1 VATRAIDFGKA
12 SQSPKAQPRLKTTV
26 KEDARA
32 DSRARRYDPAET
44 KQRVLSAA
52 HMLFS
57 TKGFANTGTADIA
70 READVSEGSIFYH
83 FGSKKALLAELGVRH
98 GRMMIEAMEQGD
110 ALEDLEPGIII
121 PRVFE
126 FCRNNMMWEGMSGE
140 KCDGSGPAPTA
151 GPKAALSKNEDA
163 EPFYHAAKDTTTEWI
178 LRQMNIA
185 MAKRGITGVE
195 IDIAASFTHHIVGD
209 AIDRVMTAPT
219 PEEAARVEKETV
231 RFVRAACN
239 YPAN

>member
-12 SQSPKAQPRLKTTV
+12 PQSPKAQARLKTTDKV
-26 KEDARA
+26 DARC

-44 KQRVLSAA
+44 KQRVLAAA

-57 TKGFANTGTADIA
+57 TKGFSNTGTADIA

-126 FCRNNMMWEGMSGE
+126 FCRNNMMWEGMGGD
-140 KCDGSGPAPTA
+140 KCDGPAAA
-151 GPKAALSKNEDA
+151 GPKAAMANNQDA

-178 LRQMNIA
+178 LRQMRAA
-185 MAKRGITGVE
+185 MDKRGITGIE
-195 IDIAASFTHHIVGD
+195 TDIATSFTHHIVGD
-209 AIDRVMTAPT
+209 AIDRVLTAPT
-219 PEEAARVEKETV
+219 AEEAARVEKETV
-231 RFVRAACN
+231 RFVRAACHFPTN
-239 YPAN
+239 

>member
-1 VATRAIDFGKA
+1 VATRALDYVKA
-12 SQSPKAQPRLKTTV
+12 PQSQKPQASVKAEVRS
-26 KEDARA
+26 

-44 KQRVLSAA
+44 KQRVLAAA

-126 FCRNNMMWEGMSGE
+126 FCRNNILWEGMGGDPCE
-140 KCDGSGPAPTA
+140 GGAAT
-151 GPKAALSKNEDA
+151 GPKAAMAKSEDA

-178 LRQMNIA
+178 LRQMRIA

-209 AIDRVMTAPT
+209 AIDRVLTAPT
-219 PEEAARVEKETV
+219 AEEAARVEKETV
-231 RFVRAACN
+231 RFVRAACG
-239 YPAN
+239 YSSH

>member
-1 VATRAIDFGKA
+1 MATRAIDIVKH
-12 SQSPKAQPRLKTTV
+12 SPTSRAAPTQKT
-26 KEDARA
+26 ESRS

-44 KQRVLSAA
+44 KQRVLAAA

-57 TKGFANTGTADIA
+57 TKGFAGTGPADIA

-98 GRMMIEAMEQGD
+98 GRMMIEAMEAGN

-126 FCRNNMMWEGMSGE
+126 FCRVNLMWQGMGE
-140 KCDGSGPAPTA
+140 VCSDT
-151 GPKAALSKNEDA
+151 GPKAAIAQSADA
-163 EPFYHAAKDTTTEWI
+163 EPFYHAAKATTTEWI
-178 LRQMNIA
+178 HRQMTIA
-185 MAKRGITGVE
+185 MAKRGITGVDIE
-195 IDIAASFTHHIVGD
+195 IAASFTHHIVGD
-209 AIDRVMTAPT
+209 AIDRVLMAPT

-239 YPAN
+239 YPTH

>member
-1 VATRAIDFGKA
+1 MATRAIDSRDIA
-12 SQSPKAQPRLKTTV
+12 LRPARTEPRADV
-26 KEDARA
+26 RS

-44 KQRVLSAA
+44 KQRVLAAA

-98 GRMMIEAMEQGD
+98 GRMMIEAMEGGD

-126 FCRNNMMWEGMSGE
+126 FCRVNMIWQNMGGDCGE
-140 KCDGSGPAPTA
+140 P
-151 GPKAALSKNEDA
+151 GPKAQMANNAEA
-163 EPFYHAAKDTTTEWI
+163 EPFYHAAKATTTEWI
-178 LRQMNIA
+178 HRQMSVA
-185 MAKRGITGVE
+185 MAKRGITGV
-195 IDIAASFTHHIVGD
+195 DIELAASFTHHVVGD
-209 AIDRVMTAPT
+209 AIDLILTART
-219 PEEAARVEKETV
+219 PEEAERVERETV

-239 YPAN
+239 YPTT

>member
-1 VATRAIDFGKA
+1 VATRAID
-12 SQSPKAQPRLKTTV
+12 SRSVDSRT
-26 KEDARA
+26 

-44 KQRVLSAA
+44 KQRVLAAA

-83 FGSKKALLAELGVRH
+83 FGSKKALLAELGARH
-98 GRMMIEAMEQGD
+98 GRMMIEAMEGDD

-126 FCRNNMMWEGMSGE
+126 FCRNSMLWEGIT
-140 KCDGSGPAPTA
+140 GSECEVGKLAIA
-151 GPKAALSKNEDA
+151 KNPEA
-163 EPFYHAAKDTTTEWI
+163 EPFYHAAKATTTEWI
-178 LRQMNIA
+178 HRQMTVA
-185 MAKRGITGVE
+185 MAKRGINDV
-195 IDIAASFTHHIVGD
+195 DIELAASFTHHIVGD
-209 AIDRVMTAPT
+209 AIDRIRTAKDAD
-219 PEEAARVEKETV
+219 EAARVERETV

-239 YPAN
+239 YPTA

>member
-1 VATRAIDFGKA
+1 VATRAIDSRTAETK
-12 SQSPKAQPRLKTTV
+12 PDTRT
-26 KEDARA
+26 

-44 KQRVLSAA
+44 KQRVLAAA

-98 GRMMIEAMEQGD
+98 GRMMIEAMEGGD

-121 PRVFE
+121 PRVFK
-126 FCRNNMMWEGMSGE
+126 FCRDNMLWEGIT
-140 KCDGSGPAPTA
+140 GSACEVGTPAMV
-151 GPKAALSKNEDA
+151 KNPDA
-163 EPFYHAAKDTTTEWI
+163 EPFYHAAKATTTQWI
-178 LRQMNIA
+178 HHQMAVA
-185 MAKRGITGVE
+185 MAKRGIANVDVE
-195 IDIAASFTHHIVGD
+195 LAASFTHHIVGD
-209 AIDRVMTAPT
+209 AIERILTATT
-219 PEEAARVEKETV
+219 PEEAARVETETV

-239 YPAN
+239 YPAA

>member
-1 VATRAIDFGKA
+1 VATRAID
-12 SQSPKAQPRLKTTV
+12 SRNVETRSTPRGEARTPELRPD
-26 KEDARA
+26 DARA
-32 DSRARRYDPAET
+32 DTRARRYDPAET
-44 KQRVLSAA
+44 KLRVLAAA

-83 FGSKKALLAELGVRH
+83 FGSKKALLAELGIRH
-98 GRMMIEAMEQGD
+98 GKMMIEAMEGGT

-126 FCRNNMMWEGMSGE
+126 FCRNSMLWEGIT
-140 KCDGSGPAPTA
+140 GSECEVGKLAIA
-151 GPKAALSKNEDA
+151 KNPDA
-163 EPFYHAAKDTTTEWI
+163 EPFYHAAKDTTTAWI
-178 LRQMNIA
+178 LRQMTVA
-185 MAKRGITGVE
+185 MAKRGITNVDIE
-195 IDIAASFTHHIVGD
+195 IAASFTHHIVGD
-209 AIDRVMTAPT
+209 AIDRVLTAAT

-239 YPAN
+239 YPTD